1 MEFIGLFI
9 TLLVIAYFSGTEIAF
24 LSANKL
30 RIELLKE
37 KGKNTAKIIS
47 EFNNNPSRFIS
58 TMLIGLNIALV
69 IFGSMMA
76 KLIRPERFPFLP
88 HDEVSLMIIETLI
101 TTVLVL
107 FLGELIPKMLF
118 RINAD
123 ETLLWLAYP
132 TKYLVYKP
140 IQPLADL
147 FHNLSRL
154 FIKKVL
160 GQDFHDNKQSFS
172 QEDLEYLIKET
183 AATDDNDPDEADEI
197 NSEIFERAL
206 YLKEVKLKSCMV
218 PRPELVAVDENETL
232 VELRKIIL
240 ESKHSRILVY
250 RNNIDNIIGYVY
262 HLDLFKNPA
271 TIKEIIRPIE
281 MVPASMN
288 AQDLLVLFRKERKNM
303 AWVIDEYGGTAG
315 IVTLEDLIEEIFG
328 EIEDEHDVEE
338 MVEKKLADNEYI
350 FSARLE
356 ISYLNEEYN
365 IDIPEGDY
373 HTLSGYIVTKNED
386 IPEQNEVIKLDQFEV
401 KIIKASNKRI
411 ELVKVLVLPD
421 NIKSE

>member
-1 MEFIGLFI
+1 
-9 TLLVIAYFSGTEIAF
+9 
-24 LSANKL
+24 
-30 RIELLKE
+30 
-37 KGKNTAKIIS
+37 
-47 EFNNNPSRFIS
+47 
-58 TMLIGLNIALV
+58 
-69 IFGSMMA
+69 
-76 KLIRPERFPFLP
+76 
-88 HDEVSLMIIETLI
+88 
-101 TTVLVL
+101 
-107 FLGELIPKMLF
+107 
-118 RINAD
+118 
-123 ETLLWLAYP
+123 
-132 TKYLVYKP
+132 
-140 IQPLADL
+140 
-147 FHNLSRL
+147 
-154 FIKKVL
+154 
-160 GQDFHDNKQSFS
+160 
-172 QEDLEYLIKET
+172 
-183 AATDDNDPDEADEI
+183 
-197 NSEIFERAL
+197 
-206 YLKEVKLKSCMV
+206 MV

>member
-1 MEFIGLFI
+1 MEFIGLII

-37 KGKNTAKIIS
+37 KGKDAAKIIS
-47 EFNNNPSRFIS
+47 DFNNNPSRFIS
-58 TMLIGLNIALV
+58 TILIGLNIALV
-69 IFGSMMA
+69 LFGTMMA
-76 KLIRPERFPFLP
+76 RLIKPDRFPFLP
-88 HDEVSLMIIETLI
+88 TDEVSLMIIETL
-101 TTVLVL
+101 TTTFLVL
-107 FLGELIPKMLF
+107 FLGELLPKILF

-140 IQPLADL
+140 LQPLTDL
-147 FHNLSRL
+147 FHFLSRF
-154 FIKKVL
+154 FIRKVL
-160 GQDFHDNKQSFS
+160 GKEFNDNKQSFS

-183 AATDDNDPDEADEI
+183 AATDDHDDDEADNI
-197 NSEIFERAL
+197 NSEIFEKAL
-206 YLKEVKLKSCMV
+206 YLKDVKLKACMV
-218 PRPELVAVDENETL
+218 PRPELVAIDVNETL
-232 VELRKIIL
+232 AELRKIIL

-250 RNNIDNIIGYVY
+250 QNNIDTIIGYVY
-262 HLDLFKNPA
+262 HLDLFKNSA
-271 TIKEIIRPIE
+271 TIREIIRPIE
-281 MVPASMN
+281 MVPSSMN

-338 MVEKKLADNEYI
+338 MVEKKLAEDEYI

-365 IDIPEGDY
+365 LGIPEGEY
-373 HTLSGYIVTKNED
+373 HTLSGYIVTNNED
-386 IPEQNEVIKLDQFEV
+386 IPDQNEVIEIDHFEV
-401 KIIKASNKRI
+401 KILKASNKRI
-411 ELVKVLVLPD
+411 ELVRVKVK
-421 NIKSE
+421 NMEREEE